1 MTSLLLIA
9 VVLIGLTVL
18 GTSRI
23 PGAIRLVAAQGA
35 VVAIVLFVSRIGS
48 ITLHL
53 VAIVVLMIALKG
65 WVMPWLLFRSI
76 RSANVQR
83 EVDPYVGYTTSI
95 VLGTIS
101 VGVAFGLGS
110 VLPLPVEGV
119 STLVVPVSLATLF
132 TGFMLLVTRKKAVT
146 QVLGYLVMENGILV
160 FSIALGAELPTL
172 VEMGILLDIFVAV
185 FVMGITIYQISREF
199 DNIDSD
205 NLRQLN
211 DIAAG
216 GGHLSR
222 KPRNG
227 TAGEPARRDR
237 DSF

>member
-1 MTSLLLIA
+1 MTNLLLIV
-9 VVLIGLTVL
+9 VVLLGLTVL

-23 PGAIRLVAAQGA
+23 PGAIRLVAAQGV
-35 VVAIVLFVSRIGS
+35 VVAVLLFVSRLGA
-48 ITLHL
+48 ITPHL
-53 VAIVVLMIALKG
+53 IAVVVLTIALKG

-76 RSANVQR
+76 RAANVQR

-110 VLPLPVEGV
+110 VLPLPVEGG

-160 FSIALGAELPTL
+160 FSLALGTELPTL
-172 VEMGILLDIFVAV
+172 VETGILLDIFVAV

-211 DIAAG
+211 DISDG
-216 GGHLSR
+216 EGHLV
-222 KPRNG
+222 KRNG
-227 TAGEPARRDR
+227 NGKARESTRRDMDR
-237 DSF
+237 I